1 MGDIIFKISKSKAL
15 EIIIMTNDSLEEYFR
30 DTATVYGTLNMVC
43 KQDEGSEKLLY
54 MGLLETWY
62 FTGDVDDR

>member
-1 MGDIIFKISKSKAL
+1 VGDVIFKISKNKEL
-15 EIIIMTNDSLEEYFR
+15 EIIAMTSDQLEEYFYN
-30 DTATVYGTLNMVC
+30 TATVYGTLNMVC

-62 FTGDVDDR
+62 FTIDEDDR

>member
-1 MGDIIFKISKSKAL
+1 
-15 EIIIMTNDSLEEYFR
+15 MTSDRLEEYFR
-30 DTATVYGTLNMVC
+30 NTAIVYGALNMIC

-62 FTGDVDDR
+62 FTTDEDDR

>member
-1 MGDIIFKISKSKAL
+1 MGDTIFKISKNKAL
-15 EIIIMTNDSLEEYFR
+15 EVIIMTNDQLEEYFH
-30 DTATVYGTLNMVC
+30 DTATVYGTLDMVR

-62 FTGDVDDR
+62 FTIDEDDR